1 MVAQRT
7 GNGRAKALGEGR
19 ELVVR
24 IEEPCR
30 VPAEAVYDLLVNLRS
45 HLEWAGEMQK
55 KQNFRLL
62 SMEAPEGPAMVGTEF
77 RTTGA
82 DPMGRFTDVSVV
94 TEATRPRVFEF
105 VTEAHFETK
114 KGKGVDWT
122 NVHHYELIPGAQGC
136 RINYTFRIAR
146 ISDLPGAMAMFKVP
160 GLRAIG
166 LKVSASYA
174 RRGLRNMAALA
185 EERAG
190 V

>member
-1 MVAQRT
+1 MAAQRT
-7 GNGRAKALGEGR
+7 GNGRANALGEGR
-19 ELVVR
+19 GLVVGT
-24 IEEPCR
+24 EEPCR
-30 VPAEAVYDLLVNLRS
+30 APAEAAYDLLANLRS

-114 KGKGVDWT
+114 KGKGVDST
-122 NVHHYELIPGAQGC
+122 NVHHYEVITGGSGC
-136 RINYTFRIAR
+136 RIVYTLRQVR
-146 ISDLPGAMAMFKVP
+146 ISALPGAMAMFKVP
-160 GLRAIG
+160 GLRAIA

-174 RRGLRNMAALA
+174 RRGLRNLARLA
-185 EERAG
+185 EERA
-190 V
+190 